1 MKLTPGLLMESVM
14 DGLQFWVERMG
25 WSKTVE
31 VPEGDGLA
39 FVILENSGAELMLQT
54 FTSAAKDAP
63 QFIAGPER
71 HRTSVF
77 VEVEDWDDTLKRLEG
92 YEIALPEHV
101 TFYGMR
107 EVGVFAPGGHV
118 AVFAKQE

>member
-1 MKLTPGLLMESVM
+1 MKLTPVLLMESVM

-39 FVILENSGAELMLQT
+39 F
-54 FTSAAKDAP
+54 
-63 QFIAGPER
+63 
-71 HRTSVF
+71 
-77 VEVEDWDDTLKRLEG
+77 LKRLEG
-92 YEIALPEHV
+92 YEIALREHV

-107 EVGVFAPGGHV
+107 EVGVFTPGGHV
-118 AVFAKQE
+118 AVFARQE